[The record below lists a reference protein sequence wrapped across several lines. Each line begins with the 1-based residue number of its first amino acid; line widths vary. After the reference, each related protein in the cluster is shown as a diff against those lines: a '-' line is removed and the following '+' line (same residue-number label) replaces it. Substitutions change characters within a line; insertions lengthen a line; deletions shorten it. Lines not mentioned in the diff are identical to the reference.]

1 MPVSVRDPLRH
12 RGRHL
17 AMATIKLKKL
27 AFGFKGAAK
36 KFFDPGPIQFY
47 RLIRKLTGSA
57 TIPE

>member
-36 KFFDPGPIQFY
+36 KFFDPVRFD
-47 RLIRKLTGSA
+47 LTALTRKLTGSA